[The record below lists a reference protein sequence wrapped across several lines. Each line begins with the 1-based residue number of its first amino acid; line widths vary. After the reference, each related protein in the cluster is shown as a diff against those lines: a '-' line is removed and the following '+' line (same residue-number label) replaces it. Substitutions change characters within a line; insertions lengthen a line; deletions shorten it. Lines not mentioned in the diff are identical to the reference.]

1 MLNRDTRK
9 IRMKAELSAV
19 SCNLTMTFEIDS
31 IQVGTYG
38 HAGFRVRRPFIVG
51 QIAQHVLHKVLHI
64 IRITVTRTLTVFINT
79 AFPAVTVRT
88 TQNAVV
94 VRVTDNHQFALTD
107 LPQRNKRQVK
117 GGGIARNVFRLN
129 ERRRFRN
136 VRQLVFI
143 PGAFFAEGQPVV
155 FIITRHQNR
164 ECRVG
169 DIHHCLTARITGAAI
184 EVGRVMEYMEL
195 ADRFVV
201 RIHTPQLV
209 NNALNLAVINIA
221 CCQREPTLRVAAP
234 KGVTNRRINLFS
246 LPGFKLLK
254 KFVCPLKGL
263 IAFAQRLAIG

>member
-9 IRMKAELSAV
+9 IRMKAERSAV

-31 IQVGTYG
+31 IQVGAYG

-51 QIAQHVLHKVLHI
+51 QIAQHVLHEVLHV
-64 IRITVTRTLTVFINT
+64 IRVAVERTLPIFIN
-79 AFPAVTVRT
+79 APVPAVTVRA

-94 VRVTDNHQFALTD
+94 VWVTDNHQFALTD

-129 ERRRFRN
+129 KRRRFRN

-143 PGAFFAEGQPVV
+143 PGAFFAKRQPVV

-164 ECRVG
+164 EGRVG
-169 DIHHCLTARITGAAI
+169 DIHHRLTARITRAAI

-201 RIHTPQLV
+201 RIHAPQLV
-209 NNALNLAVINIA
+209 DNALNLAVINIA
-221 CCQREPTLRVAAP
+221 RRQREPASLVTTVGFR
-234 KGVTNRRINLFS
+234 TNRGIDLFG
-246 LPGFKLLK
+246 LTRLKLLD
-254 KFVCPLKGL
+254 KFVRQINDLLTFP
-263 IAFAQRLAIG
+263 QRRTVG

>member
-9 IRMKAELSAV
+9 IRMKAELSTV

-31 IQVGTYG
+31 IQVGAYG

-51 QIAQHVLHKVLHI
+51 QIAQYVLHKVLHV
-64 IRITVTRTLTVFINT
+64 IRITAERTLPVFIN
-79 AFPAVTVRT
+79 APVPAVTVRT

-129 ERRRFRN
+129 KRRRFRN

-143 PGAFFAEGQPVV
+143 PGAFLAEGQPVV

-164 ECRVG
+164 EGRVR
-169 DIHHCLTARITGAAI
+169 DIHHRLTARITGAAI
-184 EVGRVMEYMEL
+184 EVGGVMEYMEL
-195 ADRFVV
+195 ADRFVTC
-201 RIHTPQLV
+201 IHTPQLV

-221 CCQREPTLRVAAP
+221 RRQREPASLVTTVGFR
-234 KGVTNRRINLFS
+234 TNRGIDLFG
-246 LPGFKLLK
+246 LTRLKLLN
-254 KFVCPLKGL
+254 KFVWQINNLL
-263 IAFAQRLAIG
+263 TFIQRRTVG